1 MSWIMYF
8 VLFIGCA
15 TITTTAHILMLNKLK
30 NIRDSS
36 ISSPDKLY
44 EDIDSCINKG
54 IYTLLVLISLS
65 ILLTCAIGLGYINF

>member
-1 MSWIMYF
+1 MSWVMYF
-8 VLFIGCA
+8 VLLVGCV
-15 TITTTAHILMLNKLK
+15 TITTTVHILMLNKLK

-36 ISSPDKLY
+36 ISSPNKLY

-54 IYTLLVLISLS
+54 IYTLIVLMGLS